1 MKGKEWSLDQG
12 WGRVSDSKVTT
23 ISMEAQV
30 PPNVDFIQWVIIDND
45 KKARSLALPVAL
57 SNLFHCL
64 SLFETE
70 W

>member
-12 WGRVSDSKVTT
+12 WERVSDS